1 MTETLRGTAR
11 ANDRA
16 GLIARAREA
25 GLAYFNLYPAER
37 DDLVVELIDPHVDE
51 HLARAPQGQISRA
64 AFASDFAVTYR
75 PTTTA
80 DADQQS

>member
-25 GLAYFNLYPAER
+25 GLAYFDLYPAEW
-37 DDLVVELIDPHVDE
+37 DDLVVELIDPHIDE
-51 HLARAPQGQISRA
+51 VIRDLQGQIIRA
-64 AFASDFAVTYR
+64 AFASDFAVAYR